1 MDMTVTQTPIQ
12 GSQTPLIAKDDLESL
27 RESVAKVL
35 ARESDSRA
43 VHTFIDGQSDLDRT
57 LWARAAEQG
66 WLAASLPEDWGGLG
80 LGAQG
85 LHVLH
90 YEFGRRVA
98 PGPFIATSSVAQWLA
113 EVGADEQRGHIL
125 PAIASG
131 ELTAAIPAAFDVAP
145 FELLGS
151 SVRGEMAVLGS
162 EDAGLIVVPVKSAGA
177 AAWALLA
184 PGAGLSLQRRNL
196 WDLTRQVCTLTC
208 DGAAV
213 LAILP
218 DPDGALG
225 SRLKSYVSI
234 AIAADS
240 LGAATNISHQTTEY
254 LKTRVQFDKP
264 IASFQA
270 IKHRVADMVISIA
283 TQQRVLD
290 QAVECVASASPDA
303 EMWAGLAKAGAT
315 ECFAFVAGDCIQ
327 LHGGVGHTWEFDPH
341 IFTKRSRLNEV
352 LASDNRSMLDFTAKA
367 LAEASKAGRV
377 TTQLSI

>member
-1 MDMTVTQTPIQ
+1 MTVTQTPIQ
-12 GSQTPLIAKDDLESL
+12 GSQAPLIAKEDLESL
-27 RESVAKVL
+27 RDSVAKVL
-35 ARESDSRA
+35 SRESDSRA
-43 VHTFIDGQSDLDRT
+43 VHAFIDGESDLDRA

-85 LHVLH
+85 LQVLH
-90 YEFGRRVA
+90 YEFGHRAA

-113 EVGADEQRGHIL
+113 EAGTDEQRSRFL
-125 PAIASG
+125 PAIAGG
-131 ELTAAIPAAFDVAP
+131 ELTAAIPADFDAGT
-145 FELLGS
+145 LTLQGS
-151 SVRGEMAVLGS
+151 SVSGEIAVLGS
-162 EDAGLIVVPVKSAGA
+162 EDAGLIVAQVGSGA
-177 AAWALLA
+177 TAAWALLV
-184 PGAGLSLQRRNL
+184 PGPGLSLHRREL
-196 WDLTRQVCTLTC
+196 WDRTRQVCTLKC

-213 LAILP
+213 LALVP

-225 SRLKSYVSI
+225 ARLRSFVSI
-234 AIAADS
+234 AVAADS
-240 LGAATNISHQTTEY
+240 LGAATSISNQTTEY

-270 IKHRVADMVISIA
+270 IKHRVADMVIGIA
-283 TQQRVLD
+283 TQRRVLD
-290 QAVECVASASPDA
+290 QAVECVAAASPDA

-341 IFTKRSRLNEV
+341 IFTKRSRLNEALV
-352 LASDNRSMLDFTAKA
+352 SDNRSMLDFTVEA
-367 LAEASKAGRV
+367 LAGASKAGRV

>member
-1 MDMTVTQTPIQ
+1 MTVTQTPIQ
-12 GSQTPLIAKDDLESL
+12 GSQAPLISKDDLESL

-43 VHTFIDGQSDLDRT
+43 VHSFIDGQLDLDRT

-66 WLAASLPEDWGGLG
+66 WLAASLPEAWGGLG

-85 LHVLH
+85 LEVLH

-98 PGPFIATSSVAQWLA
+98 PGPFIATSTVAQWLA
-113 EVGADEQRGHIL
+113 EVGADELCSRFL
-125 PAIASG
+125 PVIAAG
-131 ELTAAIPAAFDVAP
+131 ELTAAIPADFDGAP
-145 FELLGS
+145 LVLQGS
-151 SVRGEMAVLGS
+151 SVRGEIAVLGS
-162 EDAGLIVVPVKSAGA
+162 EDAGLIVVPVGSGPA

-184 PGAGLSLQRRNL
+184 PGAGLALRRRDL
-196 WDLTRQVCTLTC
+196 WDRTRQVCTLTC

-213 LAILP
+213 VALLP

-225 SRLKSYVSI
+225 ARLKSYVSI
-234 AIAADS
+234 ATAADS
-240 LGAATNISHQTTEY
+240 LGAATSISHQTTEY

-290 QAVECVASASPDA
+290 QAVECVAAASPDA
-303 EMWAGLAKAGAT
+303 ALWTGLAKAGAT

-341 IFTKRSRLNEV
+341 IFTKRSRLNEALV
-352 LASDNRSMLDFTAKA
+352 SDNRSMLDFTVEA
-367 LAEASKAGRV
+367 LAGASKAGRV